1 MGTAMPA
8 NDEETVI
15 PWAGAHVWRAR
26 IDGTTTTGPG
36 VATAIEPGKVRAYL
50 ATAYRL
56 GFGTGSPCLRVGE
69 PVGTAPGTA
78 AAWIDAHAP
87 SGGAFITAWNPQGVD
102 PGPVANAAAHARMLA
117 RLAAAIPQGASVIE
131 GEGAGDAGDWPA
143 ERSAFAPGL
152 PYAAAVAIGC
162 EFGQNAIVW
171 VGPDLVPVLVL
182 LR

>member
-1 MGTAMPA
+1 MGTTMPA
-8 NDEETVI
+8 NDDGAMN
-15 PWAGAHVWRAR
+15 PGAGAHVWRAYA
-26 IDGTTTTGPG
+26 DGTKKTGPG
-36 VATAIEPGKVRAYL
+36 VRTAIEPEKVRSYL

-56 GFGTGSPCLRVGE
+56 GFGTGTPCLRVGE
-69 PVGTAPGTA
+69 PVGAAPGTA
-78 AAWIDAHAP
+78 GAWIEAHAP

-102 PGPVANAAAHARMLA
+102 PGPVANAAAHARMMACLA
-117 RLAAAIPQGASVIE
+117 GAIPPGASVIE

-152 PYAAAVAIGC
+152 PYRTAVAIGC